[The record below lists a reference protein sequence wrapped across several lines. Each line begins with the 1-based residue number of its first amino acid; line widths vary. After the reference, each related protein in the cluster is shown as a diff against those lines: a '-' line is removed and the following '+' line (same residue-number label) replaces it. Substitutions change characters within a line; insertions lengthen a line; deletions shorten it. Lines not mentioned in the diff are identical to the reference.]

1 MSRRRRVGSGWCFC
15 GSRCGSRRVRRC
27 RCRGIRGRRRRCRSG
42 YGHCISG
49 HDYDLIGDDK
59 GSVTGLHPN
68 PDLIL
73 IAIGQW
79 HRNCLVSDL
88 FPSVINSKIAPVLL
102 AITRLAEGYTRPV
115 ILPPICRRFLAPL
128 YRHVL
133 EIKVIRIY
141 RPLGV
146 ELLVPRRNAQFDSRG
161 KRIRLRLGCLD
172 ESVQPS
178 HSRPCDQ

>member
-15 GSRCGSRRVRRC
+15 DSRCGSRRVRRC
-27 RCRGIRGRRRRCRSG
+27 RCRGIRGSRRRCRSG

-49 HDYDLIGDDK
+49 DGYDHIGDDK
-59 GSVTGLHPN
+59 DSATELHPN

-79 HRNCLVSDL
+79 HRNCIVSYL
-88 FPSVINSKIAPVLL
+88 LPNVINSEVALIFL
-102 AITRLAEGYTRPV
+102 AITRLAKGYTRPV

-128 YRHVL
+128 YGHVL
-133 EIKVIRIY
+133 EIRVLRNY
-141 RPLGV
+141 RPLGI
-146 ELLVPRRNAQFDSRG
+146 ELLVSGRNAQFDSGG
-161 KRIRLRLGCLD
+161 KSGCLRLGCFD